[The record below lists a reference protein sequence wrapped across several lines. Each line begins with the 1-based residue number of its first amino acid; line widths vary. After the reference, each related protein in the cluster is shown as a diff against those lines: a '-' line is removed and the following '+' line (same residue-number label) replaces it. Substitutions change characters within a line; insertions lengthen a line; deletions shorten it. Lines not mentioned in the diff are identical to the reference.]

1 MVSTV
6 KVTNID
12 TPDNTGNI
20 TFDRPIAGDGSG
32 LTSLSAANITSG
44 GTLPTLNGSALTNL
58 PSSGFTVGV
67 RAYLG
72 SYQLLANSTWTKINL
87 AHETYDPNSDYDS
100 ATNYRFVAPEA
111 GKYLAIGHIDWAVQT
126 NGIVVYASIYK
137 NGSAYASDTRI
148 LGGATSYTS
157 YAHDIIDMNG
167 TTDYLELWGRQ
178 NSGTNKNVYSGT
190 TNTWLSIQRIA

>member
-32 LTSLSAANITSG
+32 LTSLPAANLT
-44 GTLPTLNGSALTNL
+44 GTLPAIDGSNLTGT
-58 PSSGFTVGV
+58 GFTVGV

-126 NGIVVYASIYK
+126 DCILVYASIYK
-137 NGSAYASDTRI
+137 NGSGYATDLKI
-148 LGGATSYTS
+148 LGGGTSYTS

-178 NSGTNKNVYSGT
+178 NSGTSKNVYSGT
-190 TNTWLSIQRIA
+190 TSTWLSIQRIA